1 MASQASLSKV
11 QSLYVAYYGRPA
23 DPLGLD
29 FWATV
34 VDAHGGDVSV
44 IMQDFGNSTEFQV
57 RFGNLD
63 TTTLVNNI
71 YLQTFG
77 RNAEPDGLNFWVGVL
92 ANGSQTRIQVAQTI
106 ASLATEN
113 DLQVLMG
120 RVELASA
127 FTSNLATN
135 PLALAYFDTVAGL
148 QISRDYLNQVK
159 STTVANVSAYV
170 TKAAETVATLLPST
184 GVYIPL
190 PTGSLAVATVSSL
203 SADNGVSATDFITN
217 TALQTVHG
225 NYTGT
230 LGAGEQ
236 IQVKLDNGTWQ
247 TTTLEPGT
255 SNWSLSG
262 VTLANASGTL
272 AVQTINATGNVL
284 AGNGHS
290 YGLDTTKPTA
300 SSISYQRDGQ
310 EVSAVNVT
318 SNEAGT
324 TGLYDADSKLIAGTT
339 PTQLTADVQGSVAIA
354 ALSAL
359 TVATAKVQD
368 VAGNLADA
376 GSIPFFL
383 GTTGADT
390 FSSTQNHST
399 SRYGFAGDDIFEFE
413 SNDTLGQS
421 GVQVFGGDGIDT
433 VKFTTAFDAL
443 NNGNLNADVGGL
455 HSVEK
460 LQLFGASSINMG
472 GEVATAGI
480 NTILTGNDNTTIR
493 YDNSDLGQMT
503 VDGTALATGK
513 SLTLTKFGATANF
526 VVTNLHGDLDS
537 TAFDDNITVTAVSS
551 SGVSISTGSG
561 NDTLTGSAGN
571 DVINAGNGTNSIT
584 GGQGVDMLTGGGNVD
599 TFNFVT
605 GDAAG
610 YVFTASSSADTIIS
624 DGDTFLLGTGGTDVI
639 NNFTAGTD
647 KLSITGVSLTSGYLG
662 GGSEAAAN
670 VSNGHVSFVLGSY
683 GAASHTFSV
692 NSNSGSATLVIFNA
706 DNSRES
712 IVLTGVTSLTVA
724 DFNGVGLVA

>member
-23 DPLGLD
+23 DPAGLD
-29 FWATV
+29 FWANE
-34 VDAHGGDVSV
+34 VDAHGHGGDVSV
-44 IMQDFGNSTEFQV
+44 IMQDFGNSTEFQA
-57 RFGNLD
+57 RLGNLD

-77 RNAEPDGLNFWVGVL
+77 RNAEPDGLNFWVNVL

-106 ASLATEN
+106 ASLATAT
-113 DLQVLMG
+113 DLQVLTG

-127 FTSNLATN
+127 FTSSLATN
-135 PLALAYFDTVAGL
+135 PLALAYFGTAAGL

-159 STTVANVSAYV
+159 NTTVANVSAYV
-170 TKAAETVATLLPST
+170 TKAAETVATLPPST
-184 GVYIPL
+184 GVYVPL
-190 PTGSLAVATVSSL
+190 PTVRLAVATVSSL
-203 SADNGVSATDFITN
+203 SADNGVSATDFVTN
-217 TALQTVHG
+217 TALQTVNG
-225 NYTGT
+225 TYTGT

-236 IQVKLDNGTWQ
+236 IQLKLDNGTWQ
-247 TTTLEPGT
+247 TTTLQPGT

-262 VTLANASGTL
+262 VTLAKASGTL
-272 AVQTINATGNVL
+272 AIQTINAAGNVL

-290 YGLDTTKPTA
+290 YGLDTTKPAA
-300 SSISYQRDGQ
+300 SSIAGQ

-324 TGLYDADSKLIAGTT
+324 AGLYDADSTLIAGTT
-339 PTQLTADVQGSVAIA
+339 PTQLTSGVQGTVALA
-354 ALSAL
+354 ALSVL
-359 TVATAKVQD
+359 TVATVKVQD
-368 VAGNLADA
+368 VAGNLVDA
-376 GSIPFFL
+376 GSTAFVL

-390 FSSTQNHST
+390 FSSTLNAST
-399 SRYGFAGDDIFEFE
+399 PRYGFAGNDNFEFV
-413 SNDTLGQS
+413 SNDTLRDS

-480 NTILTGNDNTTIR
+480 KTILTGNDNTTIR

-513 SLTLTKFGATANF
+513 SLILTEFSATANF

-537 TAFDDNITVTAVSS
+537 TALDDNITVTAVSS

-584 GGQGVDMLTGGGNVD
+584 GGKGVDTLTGGDNVD
-599 TFNFVT
+599 TFNFIS

-610 YVFTASSSADTIIS
+610 YVFTASNSANTIIS

-639 NNFTAGTD
+639 SNFATGTD
-647 KLSITGVSLTSGYLG
+647 KFSITGVSLTSGYLG

-670 VSNGHVSFVLGSY
+670 ASNGHVSFVLGSY
-683 GAASHTFSV
+683 DAASHTFSV
-692 NSNSGSATLVIFNA
+692 NATSGSATLVIFNA
-706 DNSRES
+706 ANSQES
-712 IVLTGVTSLTVA
+712 IVLTGVTNLTA
-724 DFNGVGLVA
+724 SDFNGVSIVV